1 MYIRAVDHKYDFCF
15 RVNLI
20 ILTLYN
26 LQNRSDGVSWLGYF
40 HWKMHICN
48 FIERQWNV
56 LFGSSV

>member
-1 MYIRAVDHKYDFCF
+1 MAELDYKHDFCF

-26 LQNRSDGVSWLGYF
+26 LQSRSDGVSWLGYF
-40 HWKMHICN
+40 HWKMHISK
-48 FIERQWNV
+48 FIERHWNV